1 MAAHRPFGLTE
12 RRCKDKKKIPNRQA
26 IRRKNIKEQKGKNLA
41 YLAFSTEYQRLKC
54 QKHAQNLAQILLNLA
69 QILLNLASFRE

>member
-1 MAAHRPFGLTE
+1 MHAAKIKRKFRTAKRFGE
-12 RRCKDKKKIPNRQA
+12 
-26 IRRKNIKEQKGKNLA
+26 KNIKGQKGKNLA

-54 QKHAQNLAQILLNLA
+54 RKLAQNLA